1 MQWLKR
7 VCRLMLKTQLSIEIY
22 PLLELITPSLD
33 IKLTAKF
40 VFVIELG
47 LSQLSNK
54 TQFT

>member
-1 MQWLKR
+1 
-7 VCRLMLKTQLSIEIY
+7 MLKTQLSIEIY